1 MHEAIEKSVQITL
14 KKFAK
19 LEGDVKID
27 QIDNLFDI
35 HNVTSMM
42 LIFIVT
48 ELCEKHEVDLTR
60 LTEQD
65 LAKLDTVGSLVSLIQ
80 THS

>member
-19 LEGDVKID
+19 LEGGVKID

>member
-48 ELCEKHEVDLTR
+48 ELCEKHEVDLAR

>member
-27 QIDNLFDI
+27 QIDNLFDV

-65 LAKLDTVGSLVSLIQ
+65 LANLDTVGSLVSLIQ

>member
-27 QIDNLFDI
+27 QIDNLFDV